1 MSRKGEI
8 STPMN
13 TPIGKTPT
21 GAQNQGNAI
30 DVLNYAKL
38 NEGLAGGT
46 TIATEMDCPIGHV
59 PKSGERD
66 GI

>member
-1 MSRKGEI
+1 MSKHGQI
-8 STPMN
+8 SSTMN

-21 GAQNQGNAI
+21 GKQDQGSAI
-30 DVLNYAKL
+30 DVTNYAKL

-46 TIATEMDCPIGHV
+46 TISTEMDCPIGHV
-59 PKSGERD
+59 PKSDERD